1 MRHLLFGI
9 LILCGGWA
17 WSGCSS
23 KVCPGAGCYDNF
35 SATVKRADGSF
46 PSGTHRIE
54 ILADGATLLCTFT
67 FPLETLSTGTT
78 VQPACASG
86 VNVTVG
92 PAQIC
97 TETRTDTSV
106 SLRCEPIPGQFV
118 ETITLMG
125 APGQVH
131 VWQYVD
137 DVAVLDAAAAP
148 TYEDY
153 YPNGPECGSPCRQ
166 ASQSWTLN

>member
-1 MRHLLFGI
+1 MRHPLFGI
-9 LILCGGWA
+9 LILCAGWA
-17 WSGCSS
+17 GSGCSS
-23 KVCPGAGCYDNF
+23 KVCTGIGCYDNL
-35 SATVKRADGSF
+35 SAAVKRADGSF

-67 FPLETLSTGTT
+67 YPLTA
-78 VQPACASG
+78 QPTCASG
-86 VNVTVG
+86 LNVTVA
-92 PAQIC
+92 PAEIC

-106 SLRCEPIPGQFV
+106 SLRCDPIPGQFI

-137 DVAVLDAAAAP
+137 DAAILDAAAAP
-148 TYEDY
+148 SYQDY

-166 ASQSWTLN
+166 ASLSWTLN